1 MLNEAEAADERCHR
15 LLPTM
20 WTTPPGVLRSVA
32 AALRGPLQLMI
43 EHQGDSL
50 LAPRGRA
57 GAAIERRI
65 TVALSRDFEAA
76 VSPAMQAFPGEHEEN
91 CTCSGCGERQTT
103 VRKCSGCYQA
113 QYCRCA
119 LFCCPSLTPSCPRDP
134 PPAPAHP
141 MIVPPPCPHN
151 TPPQPTVHPTPTNT
165 KTSQTPPSQKSTS
178 HTTAHTKNDTHTS
191 NSPKTYRI
199 SHSHS
204 FGKTTKKSDRR
215 SGGRVNV

>member
-151 TPPQPTVHPTPTNT
+151 TPPQPRVPEAALAGAQGGVQGRPAQPAGQLSGDRGFLCTCQARTAAASPRGCLSGKRHDVHT
-165 KTSQTPPSQKSTS
+165 
-178 HTTAHTKNDTHTS
+178 
-191 NSPKTYRI
+191 R
-199 SHSHS
+199 
-204 FGKTTKKSDRR
+204 
-215 SGGRVNV
+215 